1 MNEIRLVNYTL
12 ITALVLL
19 LTAYIASMQSLAQA
33 NSEEMQT
40 LIVTTLQY

>member
-19 LTAYIASMQSLAQA
+19 LAAYVTSMQSLAQT
-33 NSEEMQT
+33 NNQDMQI
-40 LIVTTLQY
+40 LSVATLQY